1 MTIKKGMK
9 LNGKSL
15 YVFKPENPFRNFCGI
30 VSSNTIFDYFI
41 IVCIL
46 ASTIALA
53 FEHPLED
60 PQSDMMNILT
70 KIDYVFTG
78 IFCIEATLKII
89 SFGFIM
95 NGKHSYLNNSW
106 NVLDF
111 IIVVL
116 SLSSLV
122 VDAKLSIVKVLR
134 VARILRPLKLL

>member
-1 MTIKKGMK
+1 MK
-9 LNGKSL
+9 LHGKSL
-15 YVFKPENPFRNFCGI
+15 YLFKPKNQFRNLCGI
-30 VSSNTIFDYFI
+30 VSSNKFFDYFI

-53 FEHPLED
+53 FEHPLEN
-60 PQSDMMNILT
+60 PKSDMMNILT

-78 IFCIEATLKII
+78 IFCFEATLKII

-95 NGKHSYLNNSW
+95 NGTHSYLGNSW
-106 NVLDF
+106 NILDF

-116 SLSSLV
+116 SLVSLV

-134 VARILRPLKLL
+134 VARILRPLRLI